1 MHIVHFHNSK
11 RVFAFI
17 LAVLACGMLFAE
29 THGILGHAH
38 SIPTAISRS
47 SCNTPSA
54 WHSMGLLASGQD
66 SGDHSCG
73 LCYCYRLLGQSLVPQ
88 ACPIIDSS
96 YDIQPI
102 LVHRLC
108 LIHTSSFKTETRGPP
123 QA

>member
-1 MHIVHFHNSK
+1 MSIGRFHNSK

-38 SIPTAISRS
+38 SIPAAIRS
-47 SCNTPSA
+47 SCNTPSG
-54 WHSMGLLASGQD
+54 WHSMELLASGQD

-73 LCYCYRLLGQSLVPQ
+73 LCYCYQLLGQSLVPQ
-88 ACPIIDSS
+88 ASPIIDSA

-102 LVHRLC
+102 LVHHIC
-108 LIHTSSFKTETRGPP
+108 IIHTNSFKTETRGPP